1 MCKCKKFDHK
11 FLSIRAYIK
20 NLSFNKQGLPLGD
33 KLTQEGITAK
43 CGMFVVDLKRDYAI
57 IHSITFQT
65 PIDELYD
72 ICAIPGVTRPK
83 LSDIGDDANMREFL
97 IDYGDVKVK

>member
-1 MCKCKKFDHK
+1 MGLCFVNDRYAVVGSSQDRHEQ
-11 FLSIRAYIK
+11 
-20 NLSFNKQGLPLGD
+20 SFQGLPLGD